1 MEIGPLEYIVIGCS
15 GNQFANEIVPELRAI
30 QEKDLIRVVDLLFVR
45 KAADDTITVLEM
57 HDLNDEEQAAFA
69 SMRNNLMGLITPEDI
84 VTLSNAIPPNTP
96 SVIIL
101 LEHLWIGRLDEAVK
115 RANGTVF
122 IGGMVH
128 PTAKEQLELELAA
141 AREQQQQQQQNG

>member
-15 GNQFANEIVPELRAI
+15 GNQFANEIVPELHAI
-30 QEKDLIRVVDLLFVR
+30 QEKNLIRVVDLLFVR

-69 SMRNNLMGLITPEDI
+69 SMKNNLMGLITPQDI
-84 VTLSNAIPPNTP
+84 VSLGGAIPPNTP
-96 SVIIL
+96 AVVVL
-101 LEHLWIGRLDEAVK
+101 LEHLWIGKLEEAVA
-115 RANGTVF
+115 RANGVVF

-141 AREQQQQQQQNG
+141 ARERQQQQPNG